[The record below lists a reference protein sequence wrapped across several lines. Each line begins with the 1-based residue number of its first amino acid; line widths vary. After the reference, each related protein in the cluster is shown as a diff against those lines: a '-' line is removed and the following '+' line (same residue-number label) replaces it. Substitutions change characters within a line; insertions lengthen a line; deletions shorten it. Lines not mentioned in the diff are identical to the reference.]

1 MSAPTATTAPAK
13 KTTPADLVHQAEANE
28 WGQIVNL
35 EPHAQYFIV
44 RRPTAQM
51 TREMSNQMLDD
62 LKAFVA
68 AQREV
73 AAKQMAEI
81 NEKVLPRALD
91 TAQQVREQVERRV
104 DMLTREFEARV
115 ERLEAQL
122 GDRAP
127 TFLRREKS
135 PEGAPAARPEPPAG
149 SAPGELPMGHE
160 SGPSSAEPAASSSS
174 PSAPAPKRKT
184 AGRKGE

>member
-1 MSAPTATTAPAK
+1 MSAPTATTAAPK

-35 EPHAQYFIV
+35 EPHAHYFVV
-44 RRPTAQM
+44 RRPTAQA
-51 TREMSNQMLDD
+51 TREMSNQMLED

-73 AAKQMAEI
+73 AERQVAEI

-91 TAQQVREQVERRV
+91 TVQQVREQVEKRM
-104 DMLTREFEARV
+104 DILTKEFEARV
-115 ERLEAQL
+115 EKLEAEL

-127 TFLRREKS
+127 RFLRREKQD
-135 PEGAPAARPEPPAG
+135 EARPAEPPAG
-149 SAPGELPMGHE
+149 SAPGEMPMGSE
-160 SGPSSAEPAASSSS
+160 GASDAASEG
-174 PSAPAPKRKT
+174 AGADKPASRKKGGRKT
-184 AGRKGE
+184 E

>member
-1 MSAPTATTAPAK
+1 MSTATVPPAK
-13 KTTPADLVHQAEANE
+13 KSSPADLVHQAEANE

-35 EPHAQYFIV
+35 EPHAQYFVI
-44 RRPTAQM
+44 RRPTAQV

-73 AAKQMAEI
+73 AEKQVAEI
-81 NEKVLPRALD
+81 NEKVLPKAYD
-91 TAQQVREQVERRV
+91 TVQQVREQVEKRV
-104 DMLTREFEARV
+104 DMITKEFEARV

-127 TFLRREKS
+127 SFLRREKA
-135 PEGAPAARPEPPAG
+135 EGAPPAEPPMG
-149 SAPGELPMGHE
+149 SAPGEMPMGNDNGHE
-160 SGPSSAEPAASSSS
+160 SPSEGAAEKPASKKR
-174 PSAPAPKRKT
+174 PAK
-184 AGRKGE
+184 KGE